1 LPHHLNDYIM
11 LNGVKSLCEVQFNN
25 DYFLL
30 GLLILMNVLIGPS
43 QTVLY
48 GSAFDK
54 TILVGMNE
62 GYNFTLLPVSQ

>member
-1 LPHHLNDYIM
+1 MNDYIVF
-11 LNGVKSLCEVQFNN
+11 NGVKSLCEVQFNN

-30 GLLILMNVLIGPS
+30 GLLALMNVLIGPG

-48 GSAFDK
+48 GSAFDE

-62 GYNFTLLPVSQ
+62 GYNFTLQPVSQ

>member
-1 LPHHLNDYIM
+1 M

-30 GLLILMNVLIGPS
+30 GLLTLMNVLIGLS
-43 QTVLY
+43 QIVLH

-54 TILVGMNE
+54 TILVGMNV
-62 GYNFTLLPVSQ
+62 GYNFTLQPISQ